1 MTRIPL
7 RPLARILAA
16 RAAGENPD
24 AIERANIRARHEQMR
39 DAARRMA
46 RHRLLIL
53 GFFFAAGFVL
63 IGGRITALAV
73 SEPMEPRVVASSAP
87 IAQQRADIVDRQG
100 RVLATNFD
108 THSLYAHPHE
118 IIDKERVAGAL
129 AGLFPELDA
138 DELYEDFTGKRKFLW
153 IKKKLSPEQKQ
164 AAYDIGSPGLHFGPR
179 EMRLYPNGPVAAHI
193 LGGASFG
200 EEGVA
205 AAEVIGVAGVEKHFD
220 DYLRDPAHGG
230 APLELSIDLSVQA
243 ASEQILAGGMMIMGA
258 KGAASVLMDAHTGE
272 VLSMVSLPDFDPN
285 NRPKVTQGDR
295 DDNPT
300 FNRALQGVYEL
311 GSAFKIFTVAQAM
324 ELGLL
329 GPQTP
334 VNTQRPLRSG
344 RFEIGEFNNK
354 NYGPTLTA
362 TEVIVKSSNVGTA
375 RIVQQIGGERQK
387 AFLG

>member
-118 IIDKERVAGAL
+118 IIDKARVAQEL
-129 AGLFPELDA
+129 AEL
-138 DELYEDFTGKRKFLW
+138 
-153 IKKKLSPEQKQ
+153 
-164 AAYDIGSPGLHFGPR
+164 
-179 EMRLYPNGPVAAHI
+179 
-193 LGGASFG
+193 
-200 EEGVA
+200 
-205 AAEVIGVAGVEKHFD
+205 
-220 DYLRDPAHGG
+220 
-230 APLELSIDLSVQA
+230 
-243 ASEQILAGGMMIMGA
+243 
-258 KGAASVLMDAHTGE
+258 
-272 VLSMVSLPDFDPN
+272 
-285 NRPKVTQGDR
+285 
-295 DDNPT
+295 
-300 FNRALQGVYEL
+300 
-311 GSAFKIFTVAQAM
+311 
-324 ELGLL
+324 
-329 GPQTP
+329 
-334 VNTQRPLRSG
+334 
-344 RFEIGEFNNK
+344 
-354 NYGPTLTA
+354 
-362 TEVIVKSSNVGTA
+362 
-375 RIVQQIGGERQK
+375 
-387 AFLG
+387 